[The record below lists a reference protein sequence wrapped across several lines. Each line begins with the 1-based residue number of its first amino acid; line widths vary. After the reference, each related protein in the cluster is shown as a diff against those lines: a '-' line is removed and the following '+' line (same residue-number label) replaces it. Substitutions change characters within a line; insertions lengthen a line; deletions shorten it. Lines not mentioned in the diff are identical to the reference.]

1 MARSLLGEPSQVRSH
16 PAPLVTFLVAMD
28 KVGPRHRMCRR
39 AGVALC
45 GRPNCPSAKRPYPP
59 GMHGRGRKRIS
70 EYQVRLLEKQKL
82 RHIYGVGERQMRA
95 YYERASRK
103 SAVTGEELIR
113 QLETRLDAVILR
125 LGFALT
131 QRQARQLVSHG
142 HVMVNGRRLD
152 VPSAQVKPEDTIE
165 LSDKAKNFVY
175 VREAIELSPD
185 PPPYL
190 YRNTDAL
197 QGTMSRLPERSEI
210 PLPVPIEERLI
221 IEFYS

>member
-1 MARSLLGEPSQVRSH
+1 
-16 PAPLVTFLVAMD
+16 
-28 KVGPRHRMCRR
+28 MCRR
-39 AGVALC
+39 AGVPLC
-45 GRPNCPSAKRPYPP
+45 GRPNCQSAKRHYPP

-142 HVMVNGRRLD
+142 HVTVNGRRLD

-190 YRNTDAL
+190 YRNTDAI